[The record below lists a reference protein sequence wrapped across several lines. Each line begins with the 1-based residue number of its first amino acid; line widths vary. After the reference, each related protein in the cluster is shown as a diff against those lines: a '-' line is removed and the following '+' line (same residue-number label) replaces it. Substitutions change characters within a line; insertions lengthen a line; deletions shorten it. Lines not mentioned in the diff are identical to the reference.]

1 MNAIAVLPRAA
12 EMIASGMKLLEV
24 CKHFSM
30 DETNPMLGVSPYTI
44 RDNLYKARAV
54 LKGELKLREKSILA
68 DFAPAQAVVT
78 VATAAPAAE
87 ASTAGAATAAAA
99 PTLSPELA
107 APPAKA
113 ASDHSFAPSPDPVA
127 VASAPA
133 TEPAAAPAP
142 VAAPATAPAAANGG
156 LMLNPA
162 LASMVPAAA
171 LTSPP
176 KPARPVGVP
185 QPTFIS
191 VPSILPPILE
201 IRDPV
206 DGEPSDDPPVPPE
219 FDWRAIVPET
229 IRSAPDRWREKITV
243 REKASG
249 RMPRREY
256 DMLPDYK
263 LDGLDDRTRRIKSRI
278 KQAFLRLT
286 PIPPVNDSSEFEKVI
301 SSVFYDEIILF
312 GVAWLHETRQWDG
325 QTFVEKNEPIV
336 IDGSPEVMAERE
348 RYGNRIREIGAG
360 MMRFFVTYPE
370 LYLTLRS
377 IRNMFSIRRTRVVTI
392 KDISVHNAARNA
404 ANAYAAVL
412 QLEAEKGE

>member
-1 MNAIAVLPRAA
+1 VASSRGGQKYVVKTQSLINAIAVLPRAA

-30 DETNPMLGVSPYTI
+30 DETNPMYGMSPHTI
-44 RDNLYKARAV
+44 CNNLYRARAAM
-54 LKGELKLREKSILA
+54 KGELKLREKSILA
-68 DFAPAQAVVT
+68 DFAPAQAVDT

-87 ASTAGAATAAAA
+87 ASTAGAA
-99 PTLSPELA
+99 PTLSPE
-107 APPAKA
+107 
-113 ASDHSFAPSPDPVA
+113 SPDPVA
-127 VASAPA
+127 VASA
-133 TEPAAAPAP
+133 PAAAPAP

-206 DGEPSDDPPVPPE
+206 DGEPSDDPPMPPE
-219 FDWRAIVPET
+219 FNWQAIVPET
-229 IRSAPDRWREKITV
+229 IRGAPDRWREKITV

-278 KQAFLRLT
+278 KQAFLHLT
-286 PIPPVNDSSEFEKVI
+286 PIPPVNDLSEFEKVI

-325 QTFVEKNEPIV
+325 QTFVEKKGQIV
-336 IDGSPEVMAERE
+336 IDGNPEVMAECE
-348 RYGNRIREIGAG
+348 RHANRIREIGVG

-377 IRNMFSIRRTRVVTI
+377 IRNMFMVRRTRVVTI

-412 QLEAEKGE
+412 QLEAGKGE